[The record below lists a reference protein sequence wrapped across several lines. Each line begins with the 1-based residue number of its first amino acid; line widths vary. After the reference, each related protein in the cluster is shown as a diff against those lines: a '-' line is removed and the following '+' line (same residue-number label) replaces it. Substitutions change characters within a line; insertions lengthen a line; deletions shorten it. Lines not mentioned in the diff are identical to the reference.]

1 MYLNDGGSKEIWV
14 VGRGVSD
21 WQVLGLSEVEKYF
34 FPILYAFIKFVNDF
48 SFFPYEI
55 F

>member
-21 WQVLGLSEVEKYF
+21 WQVLGLSEVEKYGEGGTF
-34 FPILYAFIKFVNDF
+34 HL
-48 SFFPYEI
+48 E
-55 F
+55 